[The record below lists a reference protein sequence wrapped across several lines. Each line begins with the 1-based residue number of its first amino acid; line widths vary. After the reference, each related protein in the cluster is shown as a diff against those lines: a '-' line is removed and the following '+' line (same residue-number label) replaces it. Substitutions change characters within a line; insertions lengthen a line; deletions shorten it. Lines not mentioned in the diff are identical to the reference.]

1 MVDGI
6 SRKNA
11 PMTLFIVEAV
21 IYPGLVH
28 IRDHFILNYIE
39 PYNNKLLDQP

>member
-21 IYPGLVH
+21 IYSGIVH
-28 IRDHFILNYIE
+28 IWDHFILNYIE
-39 PYNNKLLDQP
+39 PYYNNFLD